1 MPRATNFSISDR
13 ISTQEAPSGS
23 HLAAPPLLSMDAWEQ
38 EDPEAYRTLARPRA
52 AAFELPAM
60 DEDIDEAEVTDLEG
74 LIEALGAELLD
85 EDEKIEILPMLDDE
99 HLAPVSEDADTLP
112 AFDFREM
119 ARIIEERE
127 RMERESLSLVVVDP
141 TELPPA
147 PRQLHLPA
155 PANRR
160 PANGAARG
168 PAARI
173 QRRIWMAE
181 MDRAA
186 S

>member
-1 MPRATNFSISDR
+1 MSRATNFSISDR

-38 EDPEAYRTLARPRA
+38 EDPEAYRTLARPREA
-52 AAFELPAM
+52 APELPPL
-60 DEDIDEAEVTDLEG
+60 DEDFDEAEVTDLEG

-85 EDEKIEILPMLDDE
+85 EDEKVEVLPMLEEE
-99 HLAPVSEDADTLP
+99 HFAPISEDAVTLP

-127 RMERESLSLVVVDP
+127 RKEREGLSSVVVVP

-147 PRQLHLPA
+147 PRQLHLPV

-160 PANGAARG
+160 PVYGAARG

-181 MDRAA
+181 MGRAA